1 MSELLL
7 RGWNVAVPVVDVGDD
22 VFIIDDRDK
31 ATRRVQVKTALVAV
45 DERGRRGASFML
57 SRTQL
62 RVDLPIEL
70 FYLLL
75 MRDGLRWR
83 YLVIPRADLLRLRSM
98 NALARGAPRKP
109 DDEAKTDALNL
120 RVDLDGD
127 SARAWGAPLDAYL
140 DRWPEAIWMVEGAP
154 GGATGAP
161 REPPTGGGD
170 RDP

>member
-57 SRTQL
+57 SGTQL

-83 YLVIPRADLLRLRSM
+83 YLVVPRADLLRLRSM
-98 NALARGAPRKP
+98 NTLARGAPRKT
-109 DDEAKTDALNL
+109 DNEAKTDVLNL

-127 SARAWGAPLDAYL
+127 SARA
-140 DRWPEAIWMVEGAP
+140 
-154 GGATGAP
+154 
-161 REPPTGGGD
+161 
-170 RDP
+170 